1 MGSSSIINIQR
12 DSGLPLLSLP
22 LITTQADSDISKIV
36 ILNTIRNAGGQDWKV
51 LVVDENS
58 KKLVEGAVKEEEI
71 LNLNVSNVE
80 QLEHRRVSNPDM
92 DALYILSPE
101 SYVVDC
107 LMADFEVGRY
117 RKAFL
122 VWTSFLDPQQR
133 SRLDRSQIAR
143 ERIADFHVMN
153 INFYPRESRLI
164 TFRDPWSFPV
174 LFHPSCNDLI
184 RRHLENLAQKVVS
197 LCASLG
203 EYPIIRYYRPRS
215 PTHEAGVMCSHLA
228 RFIQNELDQF
238 AQYQRDFP
246 PQTNRPRGVLLVVD
260 RSMDLFAP
268 LLHEFTYQAMVHDL
282 LPVKDGDK
290 IVYKTVVNEG
300 SAKEEVKE
308 MEIGEHDRVWVD
320 YRHMHM
326 KDMLGKLGE
335 DFAKFRA
342 ANPQFADDNDKTN
355 VNTIKDMLGGLTE
368 FQEGKNAYTLHL
380 NMAQE
385 CMNYFQARKLL
396 EVSSI
401 EQSFATGLDENYKK
415 AKNLT
420 AQLVQ
425 LLDDD
430 SVVPPDRLRLLLL
443 YIIYRGGLLGGDIR
457 KLMAHAALPPKDGQV
472 IANLELLGVR
482 VEKPLKDEKPP
493 VQPIF
498 NRRNPPPESAEL
510 SLNRYE
516 LAVKQML
523 EDQIQGSLDPT
534 AFPFTRPQTE
544 TDSALVAQEM
554 QSQQASL
561 RSAKPTWARTRSV
574 DQPRQRI
581 IVFMAGGATYGE
593 SRACYEVSATYN
605 RDVYLATTHMLTPG
619 LFLRQVGDLGVDR
632 RRLDLPSERPKPT
645 APAHLF
651 EREAPPAPTPQPQK
665 KKPVSTAH
673 LNPPAP
679 PEALMAGMS
688 INSNG
693 SGNSPASSG
702 SGKHEKKDKDKK
714 EKKEKKEKKYR
725 FFK

>member
-1 MGSSSIINIQR
+1 MGSSIINIQR
-12 DSGLPLLSLP
+12 DF
-22 LITTQADSDISKIV
+22 
-36 ILNTIRNAGGQDWKV
+36 ILNTIRNAGGNEWKV
-51 LVVDENS
+51 LVVDETS

-80 QLEHRRVSNPDM
+80 QLEHRRPSNPDM
-92 DALYILSPE
+92 DALYILTPE

-122 VWTSFLDPQQR
+122 VWTSSLDPQQR
-133 SRLDRSQIAR
+133 SRIDRSQMAR
-143 ERIADFHVMN
+143 ERIADFYTMN

-174 LFHPSCNDLI
+174 LFHPGCNNLI
-184 RRHLENLAQKVVS
+184 RHHLEELAQKVVS

-203 EYPIIRYYRPRS
+203 EYPVIRYYRPRS

-260 RSMDLFAP
+260 RSMDLLAP

-282 LPVKDGDK
+282 LPVTDGDK
-290 IVYKTVVNEG
+290 VTYKTVLNQG
-300 SAKEEVKE
+300 STNEEVKE
-308 MEIGEHDRVWVD
+308 MDIGEHDRVWVD

-326 KDMLGKLGE
+326 KDVLGKLGE

-342 ANPQFADDNDKTN
+342 AHPQFAEEVGLLTWDFSNDKHN

-368 FQEGKNAYTLHL
+368 FQEGKSAYTLHL

-385 CMNYFQARKLL
+385 CMNYFQSRKLL
-396 EVSSI
+396 EVSST

-415 AKNLT
+415 AKNLA

-430 SVVPPDRLRLLLL
+430 SVIQPDRLRLILL

-457 KLMAHAALPPKDGQV
+457 KLMAHAGLPSKDGAV
-472 IANLELLGVR
+472 IANLDLLGVR

-493 VQPIF
+493 VQPLF
-498 NRRNPPPESAEL
+498 TRRNPPPESEEL
-510 SLNRYE
+510 SLSRYE
-516 LAVKQML
+516 LALKQML
-523 EDQIQGSLDPT
+523 EDQIQGNLDAT
-534 AFPFTRPQTE
+534 SFPFTRPHTE
-544 TDSALVAQEM
+544 TDSAIAAQEM

-593 SRACYEVSATYN
+593 SRACYEVSAAYN

-619 LFLRQVGDLGVDR
+619 LFLRQVGDLSVDR
-632 RRLDLPSERPKPT
+632 RRLDLPADRPKPT

-651 EREAPPAPTPQPQK
+651 EREAPPAPNPPPQ

-679 PEALMAGMS
+679 PEAMMA
-688 INSNG
+688 
-693 SGNSPASSG
+693 
-702 SGKHEKKDKDKK
+702 DKD
-714 EKKEKKEKKYR
+714 KKEKKEKKYR

>member
-1 MGSSSIINIQR
+1 MGSSIINIQR
-12 DSGLPLLSLP
+12 DF
-22 LITTQADSDISKIV
+22 
-36 ILNTIRNAGGQDWKV
+36 ILNTIRNTGGHEWKV
-51 LVVDENS
+51 LVVDETS
-58 KKLVEGAVKEEEI
+58 KKLVDGAVKEEEI

-80 QLEHRRVSNPDM
+80 QIEHRRPSNPDM

-101 SYVVDC
+101 AYVVDC

-122 VWTSFLDPQQR
+122 VWTSSLDPQLR
-133 SRLDRSQIAR
+133 SRLDRSQMAR
-143 ERIADFHVMN
+143 DRIADFYTMN

-174 LFHPSCNDLI
+174 LFHPGCNNLI
-184 RRHLENLAQKVVS
+184 RRHLEELAQKVVS

-203 EYPIIRYYRPRS
+203 EYPVIRYYRPRS

-268 LLHEFTYQAMVHDL
+268 LIHEFTYQAMVHDL
-282 LPVKDGDK
+282 LPVTDGDK
-290 IVYKTVVNEG
+290 VTYKTVLNQG
-300 SAKEEVKE
+300 NKNEEVKE
-308 MEIGEHDRVWVD
+308 MEIGENDRVWVD

-326 KDMLGKLGE
+326 KDVLGKLGE

-342 ANPQFADDNDKTN
+342 ANPQFADDNDKSN

-368 FQEGKNAYTLHL
+368 FQQGKDAYTLHL

-385 CMNYFQARKLL
+385 CMNYFQSRKLL
-396 EVSSI
+396 EVSST

-415 AKNLT
+415 AKNLA

-430 SVVPPDRLRLLLL
+430 SVVQPDRLRLILL
-443 YIIYRGGLLGGDIR
+443 YIMYRGGLLGGDIR
-457 KLMAHAALPPKDGQV
+457 KLMAHAGLPPQDGGV

-493 VQPIF
+493 VQPLF
-498 NRRNPPPESAEL
+498 NRRNPPPESEEL

-516 LAVKQML
+516 LAIKQML
-523 EDQIQGSLDPT
+523 EDQLQGNLDPT
-534 AFPFTRPQTE
+534 TFPFTRPHTE
-544 TDSALVAQEM
+544 TDGAIVAQEM

-593 SRACYEVSATYN
+593 SRACYEISAAYN

-619 LFLRQVGDLGVDR
+619 LFLRQVRDLGVDR
-632 RRLDLPSERPKPT
+632 RRLDLPYERPKPT

-651 EREAPPAPTPQPQK
+651 EREAPPAPTPPPQ

-688 INSNG
+688 INGNG
-693 SGNSPASSG
+693 SGSSPVSSG
-702 SGKHEKKDKDKK
+702 SGKHDKKDKKDKDKK
-714 EKKEKKEKKYR
+714 DKDKKDKKEKKYR

>member
-1 MGSSSIINIQR
+1 MGTSIINIQR
-12 DSGLPLLSLP
+12 D
-22 LITTQADSDISKIV
+22 I
-36 ILNTIRNAGGQDWKV
+36 ILNTIRNAGGHDWKV
-51 LVVDENS
+51 LVVDETS
-58 KKLVEGAVKEEEI
+58 RKLIESAAKEEEI
-71 LNLNVSNVE
+71 LNLNVSNIE
-80 QLEHRRVSNPDM
+80 QIEHRRPSNTDM
-92 DALYILSPE
+92 DAVYILSPE
-101 SYVVDC
+101 SYIVDC

-133 SRLDRSQIAR
+133 ARIDRSQMAR
-143 ERIADFHVMN
+143 ERIAEFHVMN
-153 INFYPRESRLI
+153 INFYPRESHLI
-164 TFRDPWSFPV
+164 TFKDPWSFPV
-174 LFHPSCNDLI
+174 LFHPGCNNLI
-184 RRHLENLAQKVVS
+184 RPHLEDLAQKIVS

-228 RFIQNELDQF
+228 RFIQNEMDQF
-238 AQYQRDFP
+238 AQFQRDFP
-246 PQTNRPRGVLLVVD
+246 PQTNRPRGVLIVVD

-282 LPVKDGDK
+282 LPIQDGDK
-290 IVYKTVVNEG
+290 VTYKTVINAG
-300 SAKEEVKE
+300 GKNEEVKE
-308 MEIGEHDRVWVD
+308 MEIGEDDRVWVD

-326 KDMLGKLGE
+326 KDVLGKLGE

-342 ANPQFADDNDKTN
+342 ANPQFADDNAKQS
-355 VNTIKDMLGGLTE
+355 VNTIKDMLAGLRE

-385 CMNYFQARKLL
+385 CMKYFQDRKLL

-401 EQSFATGLDENYKK
+401 QQSFATGLDENYKK
-415 AKNLT
+415 AKNLA

-425 LLDDD
+425 LLDDN

-443 YIIYRGGLLGGDIR
+443 YIIYRGGLLSGDIR
-457 KLMAHAALPPKDGQV
+457 KLMAHAGLPSQDGNV

-482 VEKPLKDEKPP
+482 VEKPLRDEKPP
-493 VQPIF
+493 VQPLF
-498 NRRNPPPESAEL
+498 NRRNPVPESEEL
-510 SLNRYE
+510 SLSRYD
-516 LAVKQML
+516 LAIKQML
-523 EDQIQGSLDPT
+523 EEQIRGTLDPNV
-534 AFPFTRPQTE
+534 FPFTRPHTE
-544 TDSALVAQEM
+544 ADSALAAQEM
-554 QSQQASL
+554 MSQQASL

-593 SRACYEVSATYN
+593 SRACHEISSTYN
-605 RDVYLATTHMLTPG
+605 RDVFLATTHMLSPG
-619 LFLRQVGDLGVDR
+619 LFLRQVGDLSVDR
-632 RRLDLPSERPKPT
+632 RRLDLPMERPKPT

-651 EREAPPAPTPQPQK
+651 EREKPPTPTPPPQQK
-665 KKPVSTAH
+665 KKPVPTAH

-679 PEALMAGMS
+679 PEALMAGIS

-693 SGNSPASSG
+693 SSPALAG
-702 SGKHEKKDKDKK
+702 SGKKDKEK
-714 EKKEKKEKKYR
+714 EKKEKKDKKYR

>member
-1 MGSSSIINIQR
+1 MGTSIINIQR
-12 DSGLPLLSLP
+12 D
-22 LITTQADSDISKIV
+22 I
-36 ILNTIRNAGGQDWKV
+36 ILNTIRNAGGRDWKV

-58 KKLVEGAVKEEEI
+58 KKLVDGAAKEEEI
-71 LNLNVSNVE
+71 LNLNVSNIE
-80 QLEHRRVSNPDM
+80 QIEHRRPSNADM

-133 SRLDRSQIAR
+133 ARIDRSQMAR
-143 ERIADFHVMN
+143 ERIAEFHVMN

-174 LFHPSCNDLI
+174 LFHPGCNNLI
-184 RRHLENLAQKVVS
+184 RRHLEDLAQKIVS

-228 RFIQNELDQF
+228 RFIQNEMDQF
-238 AQYQRDFP
+238 AQFQRDFP
-246 PQTNRPRGVLLVVD
+246 PQTNRPRGVLIVVD

-282 LPVKDGDK
+282 LPIKDGDK
-290 IVYKTVVNEG
+290 VTYKTVVNEG
-300 SAKEEVKE
+300 SKNEEVKE
-308 MEIGEHDRVWVD
+308 MEIGEEDRVWVD

-326 KDMLGKLGE
+326 KDVLGKLGE

-342 ANPQFADDNDKTN
+342 ANPQFADDNDKHN
-355 VNTIKDMLGGLTE
+355 VNTIKEMLAGLTE

-385 CMNYFQARKLL
+385 CMKYFQDRKLL

-415 AKNLT
+415 AKNLA

-457 KLMAHAALPPKDGQV
+457 KLMAHAGLPPQDGNV

-482 VEKPLKDEKPP
+482 VEKPLRDEKPP
-493 VQPIF
+493 VQSLF
-498 NRRNPPPESAEL
+498 SRRNPVPESEEL
-510 SLNRYE
+510 SLSRYD
-516 LAVKQML
+516 LAIKLML
-523 EDQIQGSLDPT
+523 EDQIRGTLDPT
-534 AFPFTRPQTE
+534 VFPFTRPHTE
-544 TDSALVAQEM
+544 TDSALAAQEM
-554 QSQQASL
+554 MSQQASL

-593 SRACYEVSATYN
+593 SRACHEISSTYN
-605 RDVYLATTHMLTPG
+605 RDVFLVTTHMLSPG
-619 LFLRQVGDLGVDR
+619 LFLRQVGDLSFDR
-632 RRLDLPSERPKPT
+632 RRLDLPMERPKPT

-651 EREAPPAPTPQPQK
+651 EREKPPTPTPPPQQK
-665 KKPVSTAH
+665 KKPVPIAH

-693 SGNSPASSG
+693 STPVSSG
-702 SGKHEKKDKDKK
+702 GGNRKDKEKEKKDKKD
-714 EKKEKKEKKYR
+714 KKYR